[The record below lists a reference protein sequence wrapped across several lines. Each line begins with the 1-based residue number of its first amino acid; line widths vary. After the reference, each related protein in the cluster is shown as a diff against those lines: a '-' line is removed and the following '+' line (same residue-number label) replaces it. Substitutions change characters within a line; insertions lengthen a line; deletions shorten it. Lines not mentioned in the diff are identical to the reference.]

1 MDPDAVTAIARQ
13 PTLRDVKVAVVDV
26 ETSGLS
32 PEEHH
37 LLQVAVVV
45 VDATGAVLQH
55 WSSDIRPPGGLLGD
69 VGPRDIHGL
78 TRRRLWRAPRVDD
91 VLRSLQP
98 LLADAIVAGHNIDFD
113 LAFLDEA
120 SRRCGIPLST
130 TPSLCTLELSR
141 RLDPQRRRRHRL
153 GDLCDFYGIA
163 LDRPHDALADALA
176 TATLL
181 SHLLSAYGVEEPAQF
196 ATLIRSTHSAS

>member
-1 MDPDAVTAIARQ
+1 MDSNAVDVITQ
-13 PTLRDVKVAVVDV
+13 KPTLDDVRVAVVDV

-32 PEEHH
+32 PQDHH

-45 VDATGAVLQH
+45 VDATGRVLDR
-55 WSSDIRPPGGLLGD
+55 WCSDIRPPRGLFGD

-78 TRRRLWRAPRVDD
+78 TRRRLWRAPRLDA

-98 LLADAIVAGHNIDFD
+98 LVADAIVAGHNIDFD
-113 LAFLDEA
+113 VAFLDEA

-141 RLDPQRRRRHRL
+141 RLDPHRRRRHRL

-163 LDRPHDALADALA
+163 LDRPHDALADAEA
-176 TATLL
+176 TAALL
-181 SHLLSAYGVEEPAQF
+181 SQLLREYGVAEPSQF
-196 ATLIRSTHSAS
+196 AALIRSTHSTS

>member
-1 MDPDAVTAIARQ
+1 MEPDTADVIARKLSLEEV
-13 PTLRDVKVAVVDV
+13 TVAVVDV

-32 PEEHH
+32 PEEDH
-37 LLQVAVVV
+37 LLQVAVVI
-45 VDATGAVLQH
+45 VDATGRLLRR

-69 VGPRDIHGL
+69 VGPRHIHGL
-78 TRRRLWRAPRVDD
+78 TRRRLWRAPRVDE

-98 LLADAIVAGHNIDFD
+98 LLADAVVAGHNIDFD

-120 SRRCGIPLST
+120 SRRCGVALSRAS
-130 TPSLCTLELSR
+130 SLCTLELSR

-163 LDRPHDALADALA
+163 LDRPHDALADAEA
-176 TATLL
+176 TAALL
-181 SHLLSAYGVEEPAQF
+181 SHLLREHGVREPSQF
-196 ATLIRSTHSAS
+196 ATLVRSIHSDS